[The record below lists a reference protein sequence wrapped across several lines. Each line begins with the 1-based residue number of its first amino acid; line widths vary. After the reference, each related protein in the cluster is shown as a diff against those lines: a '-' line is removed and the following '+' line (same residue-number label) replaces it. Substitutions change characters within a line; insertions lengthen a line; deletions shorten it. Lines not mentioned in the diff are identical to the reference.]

1 MARPKGKAQKAQAAT
16 KTSWRP
22 GWGLYVSLALVVGV
36 VALVVFGPQAPGEAY
51 DDLGNFHLQSPD
63 EPHPPYNSSPPSSG
77 PHLGVL
83 AQWGIHETPL
93 PPELFVHNL
102 EDGGIVV
109 AYDCPAG
116 CDELVASLTD
126 VVTGL
131 GEGVLL
137 TPYAGIVDASGTSHR
152 AAAVAWTRVLY
163 FDDLNPETREELDD
177 FIDLYRGVDH
187 HRAS

>member
-1 MARPKGKAQKAQAAT
+1 MARPKGRAQRQPAKPEA
-16 KTSWRP
+16 SWRP
-22 GWGLYVSLALVVGV
+22 GWGLYVGLALVLGV
-36 VALVVFGPQAPGEAY
+36 VALVVFGPQSPGEAF
-51 DDLGNFHLQSPD
+51 DDQGNFHLQSPD

-83 AQWGIHETPL
+83 AQWGIHDTPL

-102 EDGGIVV
+102 EDGGIVIT
-109 AYDCPAG
+109 YDCPDG
-116 CDELVASLTD
+116 CADLVADLSSLVTD
-126 VVTGL
+126 L
-131 GEGVLL
+131 GDGVLL
-137 TPYAGIVDASGTSHR
+137 TPYQGIIDTSGNARR

-163 FDDLNPETREELDD
+163 LDELNSDTRQELEL